1 MGRTCV
7 DISVGRA
14 SAALDFDVRRR
25 GEPSRVD
32 VRRKGKDIALD
43 VEQKNAV
50 LAVGVNGIGPSS
62 DPMVSMIC
70 LVGVRPDGREVFM
83 VKEGVFLVGKGEI
96 YRVIKEDE
104 LSE

>member
-1 MGRTCV
+1 M
-7 DISVGRA
+7 
-14 SAALDFDVRRR
+14 
-25 GEPSRVD
+25 
-32 VRRKGKDIALD
+32 
-43 VEQKNAV
+43 
-50 LAVGVNGIGPSS
+50 GVNGIGPAS

-83 VKEGVFLVGKGEI
+83 VKDGVFLVGKGEI

>member
-1 MGRTCV
+1 MRRTCV
-7 DISVGRA
+7 EISVGRA

-25 GEPSRVD
+25 GESSRTD
-32 VRRKGKDIALD
+32 VRRIGKDIALD
-43 VEQKNAV
+43 VELKNAV
-50 LAVGVNGIGPSS
+50 LAVGVNGRGPSS
-62 DPMVSMIC
+62 NPYVSMIC

-83 VKEGVFLVGKGEI
+83 VKDGVFLVGKGEI